1 MNEPKFG
8 LTRQQKIY
16 RGLVF
21 VAAGIFIIIQIGF
34 GDSAGPL
41 LVWISWFAAAVA
53 FGAMLAFIWSMRQH
67 Q

>member
-1 MNEPKFG
+1 MNEPKFS

-21 VAAGIFIIIQIGF
+21 IAAGIFVIIQIGI
-34 GDSAGPL
+34 GDSASPL
-41 LVWISWFAAAVA
+41 LVWISWFAATVA